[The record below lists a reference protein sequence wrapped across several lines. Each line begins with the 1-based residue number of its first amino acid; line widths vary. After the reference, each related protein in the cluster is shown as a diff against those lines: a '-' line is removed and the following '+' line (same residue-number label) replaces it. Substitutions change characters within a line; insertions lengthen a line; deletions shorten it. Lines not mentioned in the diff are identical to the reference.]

1 MGIYLNPG
9 ADNFVLSIN
18 DDIYVDKTEII
29 HYTNDRIGK
38 RRRYLCVSRP
48 RRFGKS
54 MTAEMLCAYYSRN
67 TDSKELFKNF
77 KITKVPDFKEYINGY
92 NVIAINMAD
101 VWGRASN
108 IEDAVDLL
116 SNSIIREL
124 ILQYPE
130 IDYSNKEDFI
140 CVLQEI
146 YLDSKIPFIF
156 IIDEWDCIFRES
168 QDNVELQK
176 RYLDFLRNLLKDKSY
191 VGLAYM
197 TGILPIKK
205 YGTHSALNMFD
216 EFSMTYPREF
226 EKYIGFTE
234 DEVKALCE
242 RYSRDFEKMKLW
254 YDGYNFSNETHIYN
268 PKSVVDS
275 LITGD
280 FRSFWVSTETYEAL
294 KLYIDMDMDGLK
306 KSIVE
311 MLGGIEQKIDPEAF
325 SNDMTSLKTRDD
337 VLTLLVHLGYLAYD
351 VNMSKVSIPNM
362 EIQAEFVR
370 AMKDKK
376 WNKIIESI
384 NQSEKLLAATLEGD
398 SATVAECIEQV
409 HENTTS
415 IITYND
421 ENSLSC
427 VVRLAYYSADKDYV
441 FLREMPTGKGFAD
454 IVFLPR
460 KFSDKPAI
468 VIELK
473 WNQSVE
479 GALIQIKE
487 KRYTGVLK
495 EFSGEIIMVGI
506 NYDRKS
512 KRHEC
517 EIEKVK
523 M

>member
-9 ADNFVLSIN
+9 IDNFVLSVN
-18 DDIYVDKTEII
+18 DDIYVDKTDII

-67 TDSKELFKNF
+67 VDSKPLFQDY
-77 KITKVPDFKEYINGY
+77 KIAETPDFEEYINRY
-92 NVIAINMAD
+92 DVISINMAD
-101 VWGRASN
+101 IWGRTFN
-108 IEDAVDLL
+108 IQEAIDLL
-116 SNSIIREL
+116 SKSIIREL
-124 ILQYPE
+124 ILQYPDM
-130 IDYSNKEDFI
+130 DYSNKEDFI

-146 YLDSKIPFIF
+146 YLYSKIPFIF

-168 QDNVELQK
+168 KDSVESQK
-176 RYLDFLRNLLKDKSY
+176 QYLDFLRNLLKDKSY

-226 EKYIGFTE
+226 DKYIGFTE

-242 RYSRDFEKMKLW
+242 RYHRNFDEMKLW
-254 YDGYNFSNETHIYN
+254 YDGYNFSEDIHIYN

-275 LITGD
+275 VLTGD

-306 KSIVE
+306 ESIVG
-311 MLGGIEQKIDPEAF
+311 MLGGLTQKIDPESF
-325 SNDMTSLKTRDD
+325 SNDMTSLKTKDD

-351 VNMSKVSIPNM
+351 VDNSEVSIPNM

-376 WNKIIESI
+376 WDRIIDSI
-384 NQSEKLLAATLEGD
+384 NQSEKLLSATLEGNAD
-398 SATVAECIEQV
+398 TVAECIEQV

-415 IITYND
+415 FITYND
-421 ENSLSC
+421 ENALSC
-427 VVRLAYYSADKDYV
+427 VVRLAYYSAEKDYI
-441 FLREMPTGKGFAD
+441 LIREFPTGKGFAD
-454 IVFLPR
+454 IVFIPR
-460 KFSDKPAI
+460 GFSNKPAI
-468 VIELK
+468 VMELK
-473 WNQSVE
+473 WDKTVE
-479 GALIQIKE
+479 AAIEQIKQ
-487 KRYTGVLK
+487 KRYTGALK
-495 EFSGEIIMVGI
+495 QFSGEVIMVGI
-506 NYDRKS
+506 NYDKKS

-517 EIEKVK
+517 EIEKIYL
-523 M
+523 